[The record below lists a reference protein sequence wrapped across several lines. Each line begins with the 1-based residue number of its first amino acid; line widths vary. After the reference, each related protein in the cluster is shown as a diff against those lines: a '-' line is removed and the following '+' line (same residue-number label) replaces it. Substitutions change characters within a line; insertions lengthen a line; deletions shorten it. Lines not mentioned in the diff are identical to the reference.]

1 MRYKRPE
8 SVLVVLYDQYQ
19 RVLIMQREDDPDFWQ
34 SVTGTLEPDELPRQ
48 TAYREV
54 AEETGINLKAL
65 GLTLSEQ
72 LAQNEYIIRPQWRH
86 RYPPNTLRNTE
97 YVFAVQIPANISIT
111 LTEHLAYRWVSVEE
125 ASQIVWSETN
135 RNAIL
140 DFVGVAE

>member
-1 MRYKRPE
+1 MGYRRPE
-8 SVLVVLYDQYQ
+8 SVLVVLYDQHH

-34 SVTGTLEPDELPRQ
+34 SVTGTLEPDERPRH

-54 AEETGINLKAL
+54 TEETGIDLKAL
-65 GLTLSEQ
+65 GLKLSPQ
-72 LAQNEYIIRPQWRH
+72 LTKNQYIIRPQWRH
-86 RYPPNTLRNTE
+86 RYPPNTLCNIE
-97 YVFAVQIPANISIT
+97 YVFAAQIPADIPII

-140 DFVGVAE
+140 QFVGIAP